1 MTTQWRAL
9 VVDDEPPARA
19 LLASHVGERDDLR
32 LVGQC
37 ADGDEAFE
45 LIRRHRP
52 DLVFLDI
59 QMPGRSG
66 FDVIR
71 DVGVETMPLVI
82 FVTAYDEHAVRA
94 FRAHAFDFL
103 LKPLDRADFDDAVG
117 RAVRRLEADEAAKHA
132 AAAAHSSTE
141 LAGRLER
148 LLASLEPRGA
158 DERLTIWSDGRAVL
172 LATGEI
178 DRVDV
183 DGNYLVIHAGAAR
196 HEMRMTLSA
205 LEERL
210 PPEQFVRLNRST
222 LVNVSFIREIQ
233 TYFRGDFAVVLR
245 DGGTVITGETYR
257 ERLRARFR
265 P

>member
-1 MTTQWRAL
+1 MTRKWRTL
-9 VVDDEPPARA
+9 VVDDAPPARA
-19 LLASHVGERDDLR
+19 LLTSLVAERDDLL
-32 LVGQC
+32 LVGES
-37 ADGDEAFE
+37 ADGDEA
-45 LIRRHRP
+45 LDAVHRLRP

-71 DVGVETMPLVI
+71 DVGVEAMPLVI

-103 LKPLDRADFDDAVG
+103 LKPLDRAEFGDAVG
-117 RAVRRLEADEAAKHA
+117 RAVRRLDADA
-132 AAAAHSSTE
+132 AALRAAAEQSPTD
-141 LAGRLER
+141 LAERLDR
-148 LLASLEPRGA
+148 LLATLEPPRA
-158 DERLTIWSDGRAVL
+158 AEERLTIWTDGRAVL
-172 LATGEI
+172 LPTTEI

-183 DGNYLVIHAGAAR
+183 DGNYLLLHAGAAR
-196 HEMRMTLSA
+196 HVMRLTLSA

-210 PPEQFVRLNRST
+210 PADQFVRLNRST

-245 DGGTVITGETYR
+245 DGSTAITGETYR